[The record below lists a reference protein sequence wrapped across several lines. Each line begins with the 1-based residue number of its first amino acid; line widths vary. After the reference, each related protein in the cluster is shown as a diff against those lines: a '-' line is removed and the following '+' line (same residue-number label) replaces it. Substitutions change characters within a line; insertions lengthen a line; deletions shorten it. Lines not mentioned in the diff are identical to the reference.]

1 MGHGMGFDKE
11 RLTGLHDTL
20 AGHVERGGVPGL
32 VALVAHGDQVH
43 VEALG
48 KRSLRGGPVGRDTIF
63 RVASMTKP
71 ITAAATLILLEE
83 CRLRLDDPVDE
94 LLPELA
100 HRRVLRR
107 PDGPLD
113 DTVPAERPITVR
125 DLLTFRMGIGILPA
139 PPDSSP
145 IQQAMEVLELG
156 QGVPRPAS
164 FPEPDDWLARLGT
177 LPLIHQPGER
187 WLYNTGSDVLGVL
200 IARASGQPFERF
212 LQERL
217 FDPLGMTDT
226 GFAVP
231 ADQLDRF
238 TTAYWQDP
246 ENGSGLSV
254 FDEAD
259 GGEWSTPPKFQSGAA
274 GLVSTADDFLAFSRM
289 LLAGGRYG
297 GRRILSTT
305 AVELMMSDQ
314 TSSDLMSRQTDGPEL
329 IPGFFA
335 THGWVLGG
343 AVVTRATELGR
354 PVGQF
359 GWDGGLGTSWA
370 VDPVRG
376 VAGVL
381 LTQRL
386 WTSPVAPPV
395 CRDFWVSAYQA
406 LEEQGLE
413 D

>member
-1 MGHGMGFDKE
+1 MGFDKE
-11 RLTGLHDTL
+11 RVTGLHDAL
-20 AGHVERGGVPGL
+20 AAHVEGGGVPGL
-32 VALVAHGDQVH
+32 VALVAHGDHVQ

-48 KRSLRGGPVGRDTIF
+48 RRSLGGGPVGRDTVF
-63 RVASMTKP
+63 RIASMTKP
-71 ITAAATLILLEE
+71 ITAAAALVLLEE

-100 HRRVLRR
+100 NRRVLRR

-113 DTVPAERPITVR
+113 DTVPARRPITVR
-125 DLLTFRMGIGILPA
+125 DLLTFRMGTGILFA
-139 PPDSSP
+139 PPGSLP
-145 IQQAMEVLELG
+145 IQQAMEALDLG
-156 QGVPRPAS
+156 QGVPHPAVM
-164 FPEPDDWLARLGT
+164 PEPDEWLPRLGT

-187 WLYNTGSDVLGVL
+187 WLYNTGTDVLGVL
-200 IARASGQPFERF
+200 IARASGMPFERF

-226 GFAVP
+226 AFSVP

-238 TTAYWQDP
+238 ATAYWQDP
-246 ENGSGLSV
+246 ENGGGLNV

-259 GGEWSTPPKFQSGAA
+259 GGDWSAPPRFPSGSA
-274 GLVSTADDFLAFSRM
+274 GLVSTVDDFLAFSRM

-297 GRRILSTT
+297 GRRILSR
-305 AVELMMSDQ
+305 ASVELMMTDQ
-314 TSSDLMSRQTDGPEL
+314 LTAEQKARSEL
-329 IPGFFA
+329 HPDFFVG
-335 THGWVLGG
+335 HGWGFGG
-343 AVVTRATELGR
+343 AMVTRATELGH

-370 VDPVRG
+370 VDPARG
-376 VAGVL
+376 VIGVL

-386 WTSPVAPPV
+386 WSSPVPPPV

-406 LEEQGLE
+406 L
-413 D
+413 DD